1 MNNEINLFIELAVLF
16 RKHGHALYIV
26 GGASRDFLLKQPI
39 EEFDCA
45 TDATP
50 AEMETFLADAN
61 YVFKK
66 YGTVSLR
73 KQGYKF
79 EITTFRKEQGYIK
92 HRYPA
97 NIKFVKNIAEDY
109 QRRDF
114 TINALY
120 IDEKLNLYDFTNGE
134 QDLINKKLR
143 MIGDPNERL
152 AEDPLRIIRALRF
165 SAKLDL
171 TIDKALVT
179 AINLNKHLL
188 AKINPDKIL
197 FEKQKVAEEHVAKF
211 NKLLV
216 WFEI

>member
-1 MNNEINLFIELAVLF
+1 MNNEINLFIELAALF
-16 RKHGHALYIV
+16 SKHGYALYIV
-26 GGASRDFLLKQPI
+26 GGASRDFLLKQRI

-50 AEMETFLADAN
+50 KEMELFLPKAN
-61 YVFKK
+61 YVFAK
-66 YGTVSLR
+66 YGTVTLR

-79 EITTFRKEQGYIK
+79 EITTFRTEQGYIK
-92 HRYPA
+92 YRYPA

-109 QRRDF
+109 HRRDF

-120 IDEKLNLYDFTNGE
+120 INEKLQVYDFTNGQE
-134 QDLINKKLR
+134 DLLNKKLR

-171 TIDKALVT
+171 TIDKALIT

-188 AKINPDKIL
+188 EKLNPDKIL
-197 FEKQKVAEEHVAKF
+197 FEKQKVAPEDVVKF
-211 NKLLV
+211 NKLLLM
-216 WFEI
+216 FEI